1 MMAQRPLVSVIVP
14 VYNASDYLTA
24 MLRSFE
30 GQSYGNV
37 EWVLVDDGS
46 TDGSA

>member
-14 VYNASDYLTA
+14 VYNTSDYLAAT
-24 MLRSFE
+24 LRFFE

-37 EWVLVDDGS
+37 E
-46 TDGSA
+46 